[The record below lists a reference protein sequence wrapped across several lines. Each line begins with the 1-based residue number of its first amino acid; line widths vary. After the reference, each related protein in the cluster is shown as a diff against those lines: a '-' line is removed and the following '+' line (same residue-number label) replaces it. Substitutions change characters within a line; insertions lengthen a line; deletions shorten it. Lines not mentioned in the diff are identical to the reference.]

1 MNHKLE
7 LMDQFDDAAFALM
20 MDEYA
25 EAEGER
31 LRAEFEEAMRSGT
44 APACPPELDEKCRKQ
59 IKRHFGKQRRSAW
72 AGIARRAAGRAAAC
86 LLIALGISATLIM
99 SVEALRVPFFEY
111 ITSHYDEYNVIDYGK
126 STPHESVM
134 SNTGGY
140 DPVFK
145 FLPDGFETVVA
156 DNQNGRV
163 NALYMDHQGST
174 IEITMSHW
182 DGGYSFPPED
192 ETHTYVQIAGIQ
204 PLYIT
209 ENGRSMMWCSIELE
223 TFFTISADM
232 LPEDE
237 FMDLCRNIIELYQNA
252 ECVAGD
258 MVENALLPVLTDD
271 FQEVYCANTDGLL
284 SCMYETSTAK
294 YICFYIA
301 HMEGVRAYDTED
313 TIVTDTTVSDYDAI
327 YIKDTIDTEHT
338 MMTWFDEDRNIDFTC
353 MTDGISERDFL
364 NLCEYLAEY
373 YKGVT
378 LPAVSTVIWD

>member
-7 LMDQFDDAAFALM
+7 LLDQFDDAAFALM

-31 LRAEFEEAMRSGT
+31 LRMEFEEATRAGLT
-44 APACPPELDEKCRKQ
+44 PARPDSLDEKCRRQ
-59 IKRHFGKQRRSAW
+59 IRREFGKQRRREYA
-72 AGIARRAAGRAAAC
+72 ARGKSLALRAAAC
-86 LLIALGISATLIM
+86 ILVALCISATLIM
-99 SVEALRVPFFEY
+99 SVEAIRVPFFEY
-111 ITSHYDEYNVIDYGK
+111 ITSHYDGYNVIDYGE

-134 SNTGGY
+134 SNTEDY
-140 DPVFK
+140 DPIFK
-145 FLPDGFETVVA
+145 FLPAGFETIVA

-174 IEITMSHW
+174 IVISMSHW

-209 ENGRSMMWCSIELE
+209 ENGRSMMWGSVELE

-232 LPEDE
+232 LPEDK
-237 FMDLCRNIIELYQNA
+237 FMELCRNIIELYQNA

-258 MVENALLPVLTDD
+258 MPENALLPVLTDD
-271 FQEVYCANTDGLL
+271 FQEVYCENTDGLL

-353 MTDGISERDFL
+353 ITDGISESDFL

-373 YKGVT
+373 YKNVT